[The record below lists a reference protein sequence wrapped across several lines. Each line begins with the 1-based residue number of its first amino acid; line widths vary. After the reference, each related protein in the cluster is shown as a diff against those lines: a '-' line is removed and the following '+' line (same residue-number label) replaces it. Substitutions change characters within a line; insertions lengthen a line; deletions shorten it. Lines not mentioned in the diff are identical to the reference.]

1 PHLRS
6 LKMRPTLPLLALM
19 FATPLIAT
27 ALVAQGTPPEVPGK
41 VDPARVTGGT
51 YQVESTHAI
60 VAWKVSHF
68 GFNDYYGMFGS
79 PTGTLTLDKADMTKS
94 SVTIDIPLG
103 ELYTV
108 NAKLTEH
115 MKGKDFFDSTV
126 NKSAK
131 FVSSS
136 ITVDGMKAKIV
147 GNLTLLGQTK
157 PVTLDAT
164 FTGAGTNP
172 YNKKETVG
180 FKANTSINRSDFG
193 MKYGIPMVTDK
204 VDLAITVAFEK

>member
-1 PHLRS
+1 
-6 LKMRPTLPLLALM
+6 MRPTLPLLALIV
-19 FATPLIAT
+19 TLPLIASS
-27 ALVAQGTPPEVPGK
+27 LVAQSGPPEAPGK
-41 VDPARVTGGT
+41 ADPARVTGGT
-51 YQVESTHAI
+51 YNVESTHAI

-79 PTGTLTLDKADMTKS
+79 PTGTLTLDKADMSKS

-115 MKGKDFFDSTV
+115 MKGTDFFNTSV
-126 NKSAK
+126 NQSAK
-131 FVSSS
+131 FVSNSV
-136 ITVDGMKAKIV
+136 TVDGMTAKIA
-147 GNLTLLGQTK
+147 GNLTMLGQTK

-180 FKANTSINRSDFG
+180 FKAMTSINRSDFG
-193 MKYGIPMVTDK
+193 IKYGIPMVTDK
-204 VDLAITVAFEK
+204 VDLAITIAFEK